1 MADSS
6 PNPLLKIKTNRPM
19 ANRAKQKSLNEKRPL
34 RRNGVF
40 RNENNVLFDKGEMFI
55 FGELF
60 ETDFWFVYTRHP

>member
-1 MADSS
+1 
-6 PNPLLKIKTNRPM
+6 M